1 MGDILARCE
10 LRKALRYCMRAWFW
24 LMMRHGIV
32 ERRERLEARDWA
44 DFGGVD
50 VLVRGGGFV
59 RAAGSRGV
67 VCARDGLL
75 HRRSLP
81 DCAASPQPEGAATA
95 FAHGLRAG
103 ERREHGLLDV
113 ALPEF
118 RNTPGDSAGICA
130 AASSV
135 GLRALFGGSCRR
147 NRAFFR

>member
-1 MGDILARCE
+1 
-10 LRKALRYCMRAWFW
+10 
-24 LMMRHGIV
+24 MMRHRIV

-95 FAHGLRAG
+95 FAHGLRARDG
-103 ERREHGLLDV
+103 RNDGLLDV
-113 ALPEF
+113 VLPEF
-118 RNTPGDSAGICA
+118 
-130 AASSV
+130 
-135 GLRALFGGSCRR
+135 
-147 NRAFFR
+147 